1 MFKLAVSY
9 WPLLLYVSLCS
20 NSNTSND
27 LIIYFPIDTN
37 HYDVFNQNNMNCKNG
52 GVTDIKTP
60 LSNLWEGASF
70 RESSLRRHGIKKKF
84 FFLQK
89 KIHYLIVFTCH
100 PCRSFFR
107 RTFFNHHK
115 QDTLKCK
122 KALDSCEGPAL
133 RKCIK
138 CRWTKCKR

>member
-9 WPLLLYVSLCS
+9 GPFLYVSLCS
-20 NSNTSND
+20 NTSND
-27 LIIYFPIDTN
+27 LIFYFPIDIN
-37 HYDVFNQNNMNCKNG
+37 HSDVFNQNNMNCTNG
-52 GVTDIKTP
+52 GVTDFKIKTP

-70 RESSLRRHGIKKKF
+70 RESSLWRFEIKI
-84 FFLQK
+84 FFLFIQ

-133 RKCIK
+133 RKCSK
-138 CRWTKCKR
+138 CRWTKCER